1 MFWGFLWIICVYLFS
16 LYQSFCLPN
25 EHRMEWNP
33 TITRSHVLGVSLV
46 FDFAPFC
53 CFLFSKCQ
61 KCSAVEFKL
70 SFSVCHEAISV
81 AFWCLSGILIC
92 DLFFCN
98 TVNMFYLLVSFSQ
111 PFGRVRN
118 TFILHSHGD
127 EVNCTYVIGLYCQF
141 IANLISC

>member
-1 MFWGFLWIICVYLFS
+1 MCIYFHFTKVSVYKMS
-16 LYQSFCLPN
+16 IGWSEIPQS
-25 EHRMEWNP
+25 HV
-33 TITRSHVLGVSLV
+33 HVLGVSLV

-92 DLFFCN
+92 V
-98 TVNMFYLLVSFSQ
+98 TFYFV
-111 PFGRVRN
+111 
-118 TFILHSHGD
+118 IL
-127 EVNCTYVIGLYCQF
+127 
-141 IANLISC
+141 